1 MRRSIGA
8 GVLVGATFVAAL
20 ELQSG
25 EGLPQLQAQ
34 LQDQAQ
40 AQLQDQT
47 RISPTNDLPNPYE
60 RVYPWGELPTGAYDE
75 RASFIGAEQGPD
87 GNIYLLGRC
96 LQNSCTGRPEPPILK
111 LDAAGRL
118 LKTWGTGMFDFPHG
132 FAVDQEGNVWAS
144 DQRGHQVFKWD
155 SEGDL
160 LMTIGQKGTRGD
172 PPGLLSE
179 PTDVAIAPNGDIFIT
194 EGHSFAQGANRV
206 SKYAS
211 DGAFIMSWGS
221 TGSGAGEFNVP
232 HTIALDSQ
240 GRVFVGD
247 RANNRIQIFDQDGN
261 FLDVWYQFGR
271 PSGIAITGDDMIYVA
286 DSESWGTDNPGWK
299 KGIRVGS
306 ARDGSVLYLIEDLE
320 PTASEHSG
328 AEGVGVDSEGNVYGA
343 VVRRRMLEKHVLTA
357 SSGASS
363 GAQSSTAQSSGTR
376 SSGTQQQGQQA
387 PPHITHL
394 STGFNPTPEGQGL
407 AATAS
412 TESGVAVLHANFAAG
427 DLSDLGAMQR
437 HAGHVVHAL
446 DPADGSGGPGLGYGL
461 IRAAAGVATHVEL
474 AANFPGASA
483 NVRTHAQ
490 HVATI
495 AGSVAQ
501 RAEAAVAVARRLRS
515 ATSIRRAAPLV
526 AELRLLMYQIAEGG
540 DVNGDGE
547 VSLDGEAGV
556 QQLEAHV
563 YLLLVGEGLPR
574 VLR

>member
-1 MRRSIGA
+1 MRGILIA
-8 GVLVGATFVAAL
+8 AAALVAAPAAAVPAF
-20 ELQSG
+20 SV
-25 EGLPQLQAQ
+25 PALQA
-34 LQDQAQ
+34 AAVA

-47 RISPTNDLPNPYE
+47 QISPTNGLPNPYE
-60 RVYPWGELPTGAYDE
+60 RVYPWGELPTGLYDE

-96 LQNSCTGRPEPPILK
+96 LGNSCTGRPEPPVLK
-111 LDAAGRL
+111 LDPSGRL
-118 LKTWGTGMFDFPHG
+118 LKTWGSGMFDFPHG

-155 SEGDL
+155 SEGEL
-160 LMTIGQKGTRGD
+160 LMTIGQKGNGGA
-172 PPGLLSE
+172 PPLLSE

-211 DGAFIMSWGS
+211 DGTFIMSWGS

-247 RANNRIQIFDQDGN
+247 RGNNRIQIFDQNGT

-271 PSGIAITGDDMIYVA
+271 PSGIAITADDRIYVA
-286 DSESWGTDNPGWK
+286 DSESWGTDNPGWE
-299 KGIRVGS
+299 KGIRVGN
-306 ARDGSVLYLIEDLE
+306 ARDGTVEYLIADLE
-320 PTASEHSG
+320 PNASEHSG

-343 VVRRRMLEKHVLTA
+343 VVRRRMLEKHVLVAA
-357 SSGASS
+357 SG
-363 GAQSSTAQSSGTR
+363 R
-376 SSGTQQQGQQA
+376 SSGVQPA
-387 PPHITHL
+387 PAQNGVPAPAHITHIA
-394 STGFNPTPEGQGL
+394 TNFNSAPDGRGL

-412 TESGVAVLHANFAAG
+412 TESGVAVLHANFTAG
-427 DLSDLGAMQR
+427 DLSDLGAMRR
-437 HAGHVVHAL
+437 HAGHVLHAL
-446 DPADGSGGPGLGYGL
+446 DPAGGSRGPGLGYGL
-461 IRAAAGVATHVEL
+461 IRAAEGVATHVEL
-474 AANFPGASA
+474 AANSQGASA
-483 NVRTHAQ
+483 SLRTHAA

-495 AGSVAQ
+495 ARSVAR
-501 RAEAAVAVARRLRS
+501 RAEAAADVARQLQ
-515 ATSIRRAAPLV
+515 AAPSIRRASPLV
-526 AELRLLMYQIAEGG
+526 AQLRLLMYQISEGG

-547 VSLDGEAGV
+547 LALDGEAGV

>member
-1 MRRSIGA
+1 MLPSMRAGLVIGTS
-8 GVLVGATFVAAL
+8 LVGVAAL
-20 ELQSG
+20 QSG
-25 EGLPQLQAQ
+25 DVA
-34 LQDQAQ
+34 

-47 RISPTNDLPNPYE
+47 QISPTNGLPNPYQ
-60 RVYPWGELPTGAYDE
+60 RVYPWGELPTGLYDE

-96 LQNSCTGRPEPPILK
+96 LGNSCTGRREPPVLK
-111 LDAAGRL
+111 LDPSGRL
-118 LKTWGTGMFDFPHG
+118 LKTWGSGMFDFPHG
-132 FAVDQEGNVWAS
+132 FAVDDDGNLWAS

-155 SEGDL
+155 SEGEL
-160 LMTIGQKGTRGD
+160 LMTIGQKGNEGD

-232 HTIALDSQ
+232 HTIALDSR

-247 RANNRIQIFDQDGN
+247 RGNNRIQIFDQDGN

-271 PSGIAITGDDMIYVA
+271 PSGIAITSDDRIYVA
-286 DSESWGTDNPGWK
+286 DSESWGTDNPGWE

-306 ARDGSVLYLIEDLE
+306 ARDGSVQYFIADLE
-320 PTASEHSG
+320 LNASEHSG

-343 VVRRRMLEKHVLTA
+343 VVRRRMLEKHVLVAA
-357 SSGASS
+357 SGGSS
-363 GAQSSTAQSSGTR
+363 RAQPSREQM
-376 SSGTQQQGQQA
+376 
-387 PPHITHL
+387 PPHVGHVA
-394 STGFNPTPEGQGL
+394 TGFGSAPNGKGL
-407 AATAS
+407 AATTS
-412 TESGVAVLHANFAAG
+412 TESGIAVLHANFAAG
-427 DLSDLGAMQR
+427 DLSDLAAMRR
-437 HAGHVVHAL
+437 HASHVLHAL
-446 DPADGSGGPGLGYGL
+446 NPAEGSRGPGLGYGL
-461 IRAAAGVATHVEL
+461 IRAAEDVATHVEL
-474 AANFPGASA
+474 AANAQGASTSL
-483 NVRTHAQ
+483 RTHTQ

-495 AGSVAQ
+495 ARSVAQ
-501 RAEAAVAVARRLRS
+501 RAGEAAAVARQLQEAP
-515 ATSIRRAAPLV
+515 SIRRASPLV
-526 AELRLLMYQIAEGG
+526 AELRLLMYQISEGG
-540 DVNGDGE
+540 DLNGDGE
-547 VSLDGEAGV
+547 LSLDGEAGV

>member
-1 MRRSIGA
+1 MLPSIRA
-8 GVLVGATFVAAL
+8 GLVIGTSLVGVAAL
-20 ELQSG
+20 QS
-25 EGLPQLQAQ
+25 EDLA
-34 LQDQAQ
+34 

-47 RISPTNDLPNPYE
+47 QISPTNGLPNPYQ
-60 RVYPWGELPTGAYDE
+60 RVYPWGELPTGLYDE

-96 LQNSCTGRPEPPILK
+96 LGNSCTGRPEPPVLK
-111 LDAAGRL
+111 LDPSGRL
-118 LKTWGTGMFDFPHG
+118 LKTWGSGMFDFPHG
-132 FAVDQEGNVWAS
+132 FAVDDDGNLWAS

-155 SEGDL
+155 PEGEL
-160 LMTIGQKGTRGD
+160 LMTIGQKGNEGD

-206 SKYAS
+206 SKFAS

-232 HTIALDSQ
+232 HTIALDSR

-247 RANNRIQIFDQDGN
+247 RGNNRIQIFDQDGS

-271 PSGIAITGDDMIYVA
+271 PSGITITSDDRIYVA
-286 DSESWGTDNPGWK
+286 DSESWGTDNPGWE

-306 ARDGSVLYLIEDLE
+306 VRDGSVQYLIADLE
-320 PTASEHSG
+320 LNASEHSG

-343 VVRRRMLEKHVLTA
+343 VVRRRMLEKHVLVAA
-357 SSGASS
+357 SG
-363 GAQSSTAQSSGTR
+363 R
-376 SSGTQQQGQQA
+376 SSGTQPSRAQM
-387 PPHITHL
+387 PPHVGHVA
-394 STGFNPTPEGQGL
+394 TGFGSAPNGKGL
-407 AATAS
+407 AATTS
-412 TESGVAVLHANFAAG
+412 TESGIAVLHANFTAG
-427 DLSDLGAMQR
+427 DLSDLAAMRR
-437 HAGHVVHAL
+437 HASHVLHAL
-446 DPADGSGGPGLGYGL
+446 NPAEGSRGPGLGYGL
-461 IRAAAGVATHVEL
+461 IRAAEDVATHVEL
-474 AANFPGASA
+474 AANAQGASTSL
-483 NVRTHAQ
+483 RTHTQ

-495 AGSVAQ
+495 ARSVAR
-501 RAEAAVAVARRLRS
+501 RAGEAAAVARQLQEAP
-515 ATSIRRAAPLV
+515 SIRRASPLV
-526 AELRLLMYQIAEGG
+526 AELRLLMYQISEGG

-547 VSLDGEAGV
+547 LSLDGEAGV